1 MKNAI
6 LLFLSEIHLDKDKR
20 LISTE
25 YAAEGI
31 GKVSCVQTNAASVK
45 FLMRKLTA
53 RGEELDTIFV
63 FSTARTREPVSYL
76 PGEGM
81 PMQERAMQ
89 REIFEEDI
97 QAEFPQLQG
106 RVKYVEYNEMC
117 QAEATIDNVMG
128 MVEAIRSQV
137 AGSAGDWLLYT
148 DLTGGMRHAAVL
160 MMSVLHMLKYTGI
173 KIGSAFYA
181 NYYRNKPEWNRI
193 EDVSSIH
200 KMFELVSSTDAF
212 LNFASLE
219 EIERYFDGVDERR
232 KSRELHDLLA
242 ALRRFSDAVR
252 VCRTGLFET
261 SLQELAV
268 ALEAFKGYAGK
279 SAQEKLFSQVLETL
293 EHDYGDI
300 ISRDVSRLAI
310 IRWCIKKKFLQQAMT
325 LFNEWM
331 PKELVRLK
339 LFCPGAQF
347 CRAIAAACEKQ
358 NQGYK
363 SLEMVFVHDFYAT
376 RDMLLGQSAAVAIPV
391 DSKKFLA
398 PLRNFFQNSGTESIG
413 APFAGDILDRLVY
426 EINLVSLLLDRM
438 EAGRLSV
445 EKFRNDYSYL
455 YKCICYKQQGDVL
468 HKKMPFKQYFARYV
482 PNPESIYKMLSVAK
496 GEFLHDL
503 LGIQPPPEKEK
514 ESLEK
519 RNGEDSIAERW
530 QKRKKAVQL
539 MLADGVAVSGIGE
552 DELISVLENLHWI
565 RNQRNQINHAY
576 AGGDVADSA
585 CLESRMLDTIACV
598 ERLGKV

>member
-6 LLFLSEIHLDKDKR
+6 LLFLSEIHLDKNKR

-31 GKVSCVQTNAASVK
+31 GKVSCVQTNAAAVK

-53 RGEELDTIFV
+53 RGEELETIFV

-89 REIFEEDI
+89 RQIFEEDI

-137 AGSAGDWLLYT
+137 SGAAGEWMLYT

-173 KIGSAFYA
+173 RIGSAFYA

-268 ALEAFKGYAGK
+268 ALEAFKEIG
-279 SAQEKLFSQVLETL
+279 
-293 EHDYGDI
+293 
-300 ISRDVSRLAI
+300 
-310 IRWCIKKKFLQQAMT
+310 
-325 LFNEWM
+325 
-331 PKELVRLK
+331 
-339 LFCPGAQF
+339 
-347 CRAIAAACEKQ
+347 RAH
-358 NQGYK
+358 
-363 SLEMVFVHDFYAT
+363 V
-376 RDMLLGQSAAVAIPV
+376 
-391 DSKKFLA
+391 
-398 PLRNFFQNSGTESIG
+398 
-413 APFAGDILDRLVY
+413 
-426 EINLVSLLLDRM
+426 
-438 EAGRLSV
+438 
-445 EKFRNDYSYL
+445 
-455 YKCICYKQQGDVL
+455 
-468 HKKMPFKQYFARYV
+468 
-482 PNPESIYKMLSVAK
+482 
-496 GEFLHDL
+496 
-503 LGIQPPPEKEK
+503 
-514 ESLEK
+514 
-519 RNGEDSIAERW
+519 
-530 QKRKKAVQL
+530 
-539 MLADGVAVSGIGE
+539 
-552 DELISVLENLHWI
+552 
-565 RNQRNQINHAY
+565 
-576 AGGDVADSA
+576 
-585 CLESRMLDTIACV
+585 
-598 ERLGKV
+598 

>member
-6 LLFLSEIHLDKDKR
+6 LLFLSEIHLDKDKK

-31 GKVSCVQTNAASVK
+31 GKVSCVQTNAAAVK
-45 FLMRKLTA
+45 FLMRKLA
-53 RGEELDTIFV
+53 ANGEALDTIFV
-63 FSTARTREPVSYL
+63 FSTARTREPVSYR
-76 PGEGM
+76 PGDGL
-81 PMQERAMQ
+81 PMQERPMQ

-117 QAEATIDNVMG
+117 QADATIDNVMG
-128 MVEAIRSQV
+128 MVEAVRSQV
-137 AGSAGDWLLYT
+137 AGSAGDWTLYT

-173 KIGSAFYA
+173 RIGSAFYA
-181 NYYRNKPEWNRI
+181 NYYRNNPEWNRI
-193 EDVSSIH
+193 EDVSAIH

-261 SLQELAV
+261 SLQELAA
-268 ALEAFKGYAGK
+268 ALEAFKSYEGK
-279 SAQEKLFSQVLETL
+279 SAQEKLFAQVLETL
-293 EHDYGDI
+293 EQDYGDI
-300 ISRDVSRLAI
+300 ISREVSRLAI

-325 LFNEWM
+325 LFNEWL
-331 PKELVRLK
+331 PRELVRLK
-339 LFCPGAQF
+339 MFCPGAQF
-347 CRAIAAACEKQ
+347 RRAIAVACEKQ

-363 SLEMVFVHDFYAT
+363 SLEMVFVHEFFAT
-376 RDMLLGQSAAVAIPV
+376 RAFLSGWSGSAIAVGE
-391 DSKKFLA
+391 SKKFLA
-398 PLRNFFQNSGTESIG
+398 PLRNFFKDCGIGTIG
-413 APFAGDILDRLVY
+413 SPFAGEILDRLVY
-426 EINLVSLLLDRM
+426 DINQVSVLRDRM

-445 EKFRNDYSYL
+445 EQFRRDYSYL
-455 YKCICYKQQGDVL
+455 YRCICYKQQGDVCN
-468 HKKMPFKQYFARYV
+468 KNMPFKQYFAKYV
-482 PNPESIYKMLSVAK
+482 RNSESIYKMLYVAK
-496 GEFLHDL
+496 SEFLHEL
-503 LGIQPPPEKEK
+503 LEIAPPAAKAK
-514 ESLEK
+514 DTLEK
-519 RNGEDSIAERW
+519 RNGEESIAERW

-539 MLADGVAVSGIGE
+539 MLSEGVAVSRLEEAEI
-552 DELISVLENLHWI
+552 LSVLESLHWI

-576 AGGDVADSA
+576 DGEDVADSA
-585 CLESRMLDTIACV
+585 CLESRMLKTIECV
-598 ERLGKV
+598 ERLGIV